1 LSNTVVSISSIML
14 DILKLTSALVFMV
27 FLLRKRWNVGGVM
40 FLSSLVLITLYLL
53 PPQEILNVFRNTL
66 TSGITW
72 ELMIALTFIRF
83 LEVILRRARIL
94 ARMMTTMKAVL
105 RSRMAVI
112 ISMPL
117 LIGMLP
123 SVGGAYFSAPMVDE
137 ATRDTDL
144 SPEEKT
150 FLNYWYRHPW
160 ELILPLYPGII
171 LATLLTSVNLGE
183 YILLNLPAALTMV
196 ITGFFIIR
204 RTGPESE
211 QRERPP
217 ERFYLDF
224 LPIAGL
230 FLLVIIFK
238 VSLSIALVLTVLILL
253 LALRYTP
260 GEIGRLVSEGFSL
273 NVIFLILGVIIFKE
287 TLEVSGAVTSL
298 SDFFRSHSIPILPIT
313 FFLPFVTGLLTGLTV
328 GFVSSSFPLLLSLL
342 GNDPVSLSFAFTA
355 GYIGVLISPVH
366 VCLVLTREYF
376 HADMMKSYRKI
387 LPAASAVFIVSLIQV
402 LLLK

>member
-1 LSNTVVSISSIML
+1 MA
-14 DILKLTSALVFMV
+14 DIIKLTSVLAFMV

-53 PPQEILNVFRNTL
+53 PPQKILTVFRNTL

-137 ATRDTDL
+137 ATRETDL
-144 SPEEKT
+144 TPEEKT

-171 LATLLTSVNLGE
+171 LATLLTSVNLRE

-196 ITGFFIIR
+196 ITGFLIIR
-204 RTGPESE
+204 KTGSGSD
-211 QRERPP
+211 QRKRPP
-217 ERFYLDF
+217 DRFYLDF
-224 LPIAGL
+224 LPIVGL

-238 VSLSIALVLTVLILL
+238 VSLSIALVLTVFILL
-253 LALRYTP
+253 LTLRYTP
-260 GEIGRLVSEGFSL
+260 RGVVQLVSEGFSS

-287 TLEVSGAVTSL
+287 TLEVSGAVINL
-298 SDFFRSHSIPILPIT
+298 SDFFRNHSIPVLPLT

-387 LPAASAVFIVSLIQV
+387 IPAASAVFIISLIQV